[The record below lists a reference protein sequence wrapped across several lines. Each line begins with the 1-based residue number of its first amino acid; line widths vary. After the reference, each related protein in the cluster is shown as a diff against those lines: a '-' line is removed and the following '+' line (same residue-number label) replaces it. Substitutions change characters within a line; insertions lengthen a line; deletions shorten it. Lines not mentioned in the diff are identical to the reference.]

1 MAIKAGQYLI
11 NPALVG
17 AAGGVAVGGVM
28 AGKHGTDSVDFKDY
42 ATTGAQWGFGLG
54 AAGLAISAIGKFKTS
69 KFTTPSLSHL
79 TDADK
84 AKMSKEQ
91 LEAFEQLSKNMGGS
105 N

>member
-1 MAIKAGQYLI
+1 MAIKAGQQLI

-28 AGKHGTDSVDFKDY
+28 AGKHGTDSVASKNY
-42 ATTGAQWGFGLG
+42 ATTGPTRDFGL
-54 AAGLAISAIGKFKTS
+54 AAAALAISAIGKFKTS

-91 LEAFEQLSKNMGGS
+91 LEAFEQLSKNIGGS

>member
-28 AGKHGTDSVDFKDY
+28 AGKHGTDSVDFKNY

-79 TDADK
+79 TDTDK
-84 AKMSKEQ
+84 ANMTQEQ
-91 LEAFEQLSKNMGGS
+91 IAALEQLSKNMGP
-105 N
+105 

>member
-17 AAGGVAVGGVM
+17 AAGGVAVGGVKT
-28 AGKHGTDSVDFKDY
+28 GKHGTDSVDFKNY
-42 ATTGAQWGFGLG
+42 ATTGAQCGFGLG

-79 TDADK
+79 TDADN
-84 AKMSKEQ
+84 ANMTQYHILS
-91 LEAFEQLSKNMGGS
+91 LEQLSKNMGP
-105 N
+105 